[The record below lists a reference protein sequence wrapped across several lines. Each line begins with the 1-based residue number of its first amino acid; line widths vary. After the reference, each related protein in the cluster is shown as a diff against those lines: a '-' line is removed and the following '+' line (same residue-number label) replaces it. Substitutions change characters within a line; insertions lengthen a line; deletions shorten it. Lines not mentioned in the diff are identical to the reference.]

1 MQSWR
6 QPRHSHGRNLETVLE
21 TTDEILFGVLQINVY
36 LVENILT
43 NLNY

>member
-6 QPRHSHGRNLETVLE
+6 QPRHSHGHNLDAALE

-36 LVENILT
+36 LAENILT